1 MGLDQY
7 AKARKGEPVEKD
19 GALEYPEQRELAY
32 WRKHPNLEG
41 WMSNLYS
48 EKGGT
53 DEFNCQEVELT
64 LEDLDELEK
73 AINSK
78 DLPETGGFFFGD
90 DSDEYYKEND
100 LEFIRD
106 ARNAIKDGYTVIY
119 TSWW

>member
-19 GALEYPEQRELAY
+19 GSLEYPDQRELAY

-41 WMSNLYS
+41 WMCNLYS

-90 DSDEYYKEND
+90 DSDDYYREKD

-106 ARNAIKDGYTVIY
+106 ARNAIEDGYTVIY

>member
-78 DLPETGGFFFGD
+78 ELPETGGFFFGD